1 MFHSNAAMGIQ
12 FAALPQNQ
20 KQPITVERLE
30 QHRSMQCQ
38 SLIDDKPSPLMALV
52 FAGPSAR

>member
-1 MFHSNAAMGIQ
+1 MGIP